1 MDKHKELR
9 QRRYREASEMSESLS
24 PEKAKTYKEINE
36 HLTQEHDFT
45 IEALADAQK
54 TIAKIREDAKKDK
67 DDKRAAMAQMEEMKQ
82 SLVTARDQNVQKD
95 RIITGLRGEIETLK
109 IREDAKK
116 RAAMAEM
123 AEMKKSLATAEDQ
136 NVQKDGI
143 ITGLRKEIESLKTS
157 LRLTGLN
164 CFILVCAV
172 VIALEHANS
181 R

>member
-1 MDKHKELR
+1 MDVEKELR
-9 QRRYREASEMSESLS
+9 RRRYREASDMTESLS
-24 PEKAKTYKEINE
+24 PEDAKTYKEILE
-36 HLTQEHDFT
+36 HLNQEHDLT
-45 IEALADAQK
+45 TEALADAQK
-54 TIAKIREDAKKDK
+54 TIAKIREDAKKSK
-67 DDKRAAMAQMEEMKQ
+67 DDKRGAAIAEVKK
-82 SLVTARDQNVQKD
+82 SLATAEDQNVQKD
-95 RIITGLRGEIETLK
+95 GIITGLREEIESLK

-123 AEMKKSLATAEDQ
+123 AEMKKSLTTAEDQ

-172 VIALEHANS
+172 AIALEHANS